1 MQAAPGIFIDTY
13 ELHRLPI
20 PMLLDE
26 YEALRKKCKEVF
38 DFRWDSNVLWL
49 TDILGNIYKCNLAL
63 YTIKG
68 QILNDV
74 LVTLYSAQGTH
85 VLHKCF
91 KLDRDNRL
99 THAAIQELR
108 SAMESYTGG
117 NFRCVYCGSIDR
129 RFGEGTGYAPNSEVC
144 ATCFAKP
151 EIKDRIQ
158 QQFHEASR

>member
-13 ELHRLPI
+13 QLGKLPI
-20 PMLLDE
+20 PVLLDE
-26 YEALRKKCKEVF
+26 YEALRQKCKEVF

-49 TDILGNIYKCNLAL
+49 TDIFGNAYKCHLAMN
-63 YTIKG
+63 TSAG
-68 QILNDV
+68 EILPEV

-85 VLHKCF
+85 VFHECF
-91 KLDRDNRL
+91 KLDKDNRL
-99 THAAIQELR
+99 THTAIQELR

-117 NFRCVYCGSIDR
+117 NFRCAYCGSIDR

-151 EIKDRIQ
+151 EIQDRIRR
-158 QQFHEASR
+158 QFQEASR